1 MTHVKKLTEWEQA
14 GLITADQSRAI
25 RTYEAN
31 QPNAAQFLWR
41 HGLLG
46 IGILII
52 AIGLVAIV
60 ASNWSAIPHSVKF
73 VTHLIVNIG
82 LAGYLFYMWTK
93 DEHRTARFESGLL
106 ILSALSLTFMAL
118 IGQIFQTQAPFA
130 DSMLLWWVMISPMLL
145 LLGRSK
151 ASFLLWTMLTITT
164 LCLNS
169 PKQEWI
175 ILFVTLLLAQ
185 IGLLMPIFPFW
196 NEHKP
201 GWSAPARKT
210 GFATLVILTNMV
222 FFFFHDEFSQY
233 GPFTTSWRWYVP
245 LLANIAITAGL
256 YVAAKRQTTLSITD
270 HLWVALTAG
279 HFILL
284 TILYWLP
291 EWFGWFVVY
300 WLIAGYVGLRLD
312 DRRIVTLAITAIA
325 LRIIILYFTL
335 THSLMATGLIMI
347 FSGLGV
353 IYSVKTYPRWR
364 AFLVPGSENKNI
376 TEQGDAL

>member
-1 MTHVKKLTEWEQA
+1 MTHLKKLTEWEQA
-14 GLITADQSRAI
+14 GLITADQSRSI
-25 RTYEAN
+25 RTYEAA

-60 ASNWSAIPHSVKF
+60 ASNWSAIPSSVKF
-73 VTHLIVNIG
+73 ITHLGFNLS
-82 LAGYLFYMWTK
+82 LAGYLFYSWTQNN
-93 DEHRTARFESGLL
+93 HRTARFESGLL

-118 IGQIFQTQAPFA
+118 IGQIFQTQAPFS
-130 DSMLLWWVMISPMLL
+130 DSMLLWWALISPMLL

-151 ASFLLWTMLTITT
+151 ASFLLWTILTITT

-175 ILFVTLLLAQ
+175 ILFITLLLVQ
-185 IGLLMPIFPFW
+185 LGLLLPLFPFW
-196 NEHKP
+196 NNYKP
-201 GWSAPARKT
+201 GWSAPARKA
-210 GFATLVILTNMV
+210 GFVTLIALTNMV
-222 FFFFHDEFSQY
+222 FFFFHYEFTQY
-233 GPFTTSWRWYVP
+233 GAFVESWRWHVP
-245 LLANIAITAGL
+245 VLANIGVTAGL
-256 YVAAKRQTTLSITD
+256 YYLAKRQTSLSLSDIM
-270 HLWVALTAG
+270 WIGLTAG
-279 HFILL
+279 HLILL
-284 TILYWLP
+284 AVLYWLP
-291 EWFGWFVVY
+291 EWFGWFVIY

-325 LRIIILYFTL
+325 LRIIVLYFSL

-353 IYSVKTYPRWR
+353 IYIVKTYPRWR
-364 AFLVPGSENKNI
+364 AVLVPDSASKNE